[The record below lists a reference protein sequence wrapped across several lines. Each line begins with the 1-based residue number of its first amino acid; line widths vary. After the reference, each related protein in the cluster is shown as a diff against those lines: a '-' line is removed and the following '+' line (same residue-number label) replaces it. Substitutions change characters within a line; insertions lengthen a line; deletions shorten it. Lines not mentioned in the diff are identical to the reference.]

1 MMHLARLPLWLGL
14 VAAVGCASRDLRG
27 RSTPSKDGQTYL
39 VIADDNGG
47 NCGPMRVDGAVWPHA
62 IGKAGRIAPGT
73 HVIACGD
80 GDISFRVDSGQTFR
94 FDYWGP

>member
-47 NCGPMRVDGAVWPHA
+47 KCGPMRVDGAVWPHA
-62 IGKAGRIAPGT
+62 IGAPGRIAPGT
-73 HVIACGD
+73 HVIACG
-80 GDISFRVDSGQTFR
+80 GDVSVRVDSGQTFR

>member
-1 MMHLARLPLWLGL
+1 MHLTRLSLWLGF
-14 VAAVGCASRDLRG
+14 VATVSCTGRDLRG

-47 NCGPMRVDGAVWPHA
+47 KCGPMRVDGTVWPHP
-62 IGKAGRIAPGT
+62 IGAAGQIAPGT
-73 HVIACGD
+73 HVIACGTD
-80 GDISFRVDSGQTFR
+80 VSVRVDSGQTFR

>member
-47 NCGPMRVDGAVWPHA
+47 KCGPMRVDGAV
-62 IGKAGRIAPGT
+62 
-73 HVIACGD
+73 
-80 GDISFRVDSGQTFR
+80 
-94 FDYWGP
+94 